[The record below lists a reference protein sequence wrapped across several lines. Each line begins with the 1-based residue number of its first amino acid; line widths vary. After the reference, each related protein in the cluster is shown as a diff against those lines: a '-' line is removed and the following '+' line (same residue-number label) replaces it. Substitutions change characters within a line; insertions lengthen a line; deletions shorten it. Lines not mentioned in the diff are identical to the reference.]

1 MALNNKKEE
10 AERLRIQIEISEAIE
25 RQTKNLSSWQAAQK
39 QLNKNAKL
47 LKSLS
52 ADILALEEEATNASK
67 ERRGEIEKQVAELKK
82 QHTQLK
88 SINKEMS
95 NLKTLL
101 KAAGNSAVSAFKG
114 LLPSLRDVISSVSSL
129 DQKYRDVATSIGL
142 SGAGLNS
149 MYHSIH
155 AIKDSAVDWGHTM
168 GDAVAM
174 IGSYNEQTGRAV
186 ILSEAA
192 GTNMS
197 MTATQIGVSAQEMG
211 VLVGQMEAFGLGATQ
226 STKMI
231 SNIQSMS
238 ENMGVNAGKVIK
250 KFQDNLGML
259 NKLNF
264 RGGMNAMAKMAAHSE
279 KFKLSMES
287 VASVSDKVFRPEGA
301 IEAAAQLQVMGG
313 AMSQLG
319 DPFQLMYQA
328 RNAPEE
334 LAKSITKAARSSA
347 TFNEKTGEFEM
358 SAHELDRLR
367 ESASAL
373 GMDYTELVQTAKQ
386 AAKLDYIGGMLG
398 GMDPKDRD
406 MLSGMVEL
414 SERGAEITFYDEKMG
429 LQTKLLSELSENEKK
444 NILDRAKSDEERAR
458 AAMGIEKQFTKL
470 VESLKLITVNFLTP
484 IMKELADS
492 QILNDLGTGLVDFAR
507 TLRENMP
514 SLKKVWETFTW
525 FGKILFDSVVK
536 LYGILG
542 PGGTAAILLG
552 GKLLFN
558 IGKWVL
564 NGMAL
569 RRGFMMGG
577 SPISGSGG
585 QGGVVSGSQAL
596 GQGKAAQ
603 ASGMGSMMK
612 SLGSAAQILAIGAAL
627 MMLAKSI
634 EILTKAAL
642 IIKEN
647 DLGATMLGLAVGL
660 GVFVTL
666 MGVLGSS
673 GVGEAAAIVLVGI
686 GAGLLMIGGA
696 VFLVSAGLSML
707 INSFTNMFSI
717 ISTDNIGPL
726 MMLGPALMLASLGV
740 MALAASLVVMGLALA
755 NPFGLLGLIGL
766 SDAAKS
772 LKEAFGGVNAEG
784 ITKAVDAVNSVNKD
798 NVDAL
803 KSLSMW
809 LAFTGK
815 NIKIE
820 FGEIHVDGEIG
831 LRGQGGAKADSDLLN
846 DPIFLRELKKVIA
859 EHTYR
864 DKKGGR

>member
-1 MALNNKKEE
+1 MALNDKKEE

-25 RQTKNLSSWQAAQK
+25 RQTKNLTSWRAAQK
-39 QLNKNAKL
+39 ELNKNAKL

-52 ADILALEEEATNASK
+52 ADILALEEEAKNATK
-67 ERRGEIEKQVAELKK
+67 ERKDEIGKQVAELKK

-101 KAAGNSAVSAFKG
+101 KATGNSAVSAFKG
-114 LLPSLRDVISSVSSL
+114 LLPSLKDVISSVSSL

-168 GDAVAM
+168 EDAVAM
-174 IGSYNEQTGRAV
+174 VGSYNEQTGRAV
-186 ILSEAA
+186 ILSEVA
-192 GTNMS
+192 GRNMN
-197 MTATQIGVSAQEMG
+197 MTATQIGMSAQEMG

-226 STKMI
+226 STKTI

-264 RGGMNAMAKMAAHSE
+264 RGGVNAMAKMAAHSE
-279 KFKLSMES
+279 KFKLSMEA

-367 ESASAL
+367 ESANAL
-373 GMDYTELVQTAKQ
+373 GMDYSELVQTAKQ

-406 MLSGMVEL
+406 MLSGMVDL

-458 AAMGIEKQFTKL
+458 AAMGVEKQFTKL
-470 VESLKLITVNFLTP
+470 VESLKLIAVNILSP
-484 IMKELADS
+484 IMEELADS
-492 QILNDLGTGLVDFAR
+492 QIMNKLGTGLVDFAK

-514 SLKKVWETFTW
+514 NLKKVWETFTW

-542 PGGTAAILLG
+542 PYGTAGLLLG

-558 IGKWVL
+558 VGKWVL
-564 NGMAL
+564 NGLAL
-569 RRGFMMGG
+569 RKGFMMGG
-577 SPISGSGG
+577 SPISGGSGG
-585 QGGVVSGSQAL
+585 SSVSGSQSL

-634 EILTKAAL
+634 EILTNAAL

-647 DLGATMLGLAVGL
+647 DLGTTMLGLAVGM

-666 MGVLGSS
+666 MGVLGST

-696 VFLVSAGLSML
+696 VFLVSAGLSM
-707 INSFTNMFSI
+707 IIDSFTSMFSI
-717 ISTDNIGPL
+717 VNKDNIDAI
-726 MMLGPALMLASLGV
+726 MMLGPALILAGLGI
-740 MALAASLVVMGLALA
+740 MALASSLYVMGLALS
-755 NPFGLLGLIGL
+755 NPFGLLGLVGL
-766 SDAAKS
+766 ATAAFA

-859 EHTYR
+859 EHTHR